1 MGLTGRR
8 LEVDRIAT
16 LAVLPRES
24 AMVVVGDPGSGRSSV
39 LDAVSHR
46 VSLPVVRVGVNGS
59 ESHWPLAGVASLFTA
74 LDDPRAT
81 AHIAHLLQ
89 GNAPA

>member
-1 MGLTGRR
+1 MELTGRR
-8 LEVDRIAT
+8 SEVDRIAA

-46 VSLPVVRVGVNGS
+46 VSIPVVRLGVNGS
-59 ESHWPLAGVASLFTA
+59 EARWPMSGVTSLFTA
-74 LDDPRAT
+74 LDTR
-81 AHIAHLLQ
+81 
-89 GNAPA
+89 